1 MDEYAEPSDI
11 SHAQFAK
18 MSLTSSSRRGA
29 DTKQNDEN
37 QSADVLPKVKGDKAK
52 KKGADTDAA
61 KLRMLM
67 HAAEDDRV
75 VEDDERVA
83 EEDERVVEEDDG
95 QGLLEFPP
103 SIKTSNFMAD
113 TSGERHEAKMQIFV
127 RTLTGKTITL
137 DAEPS
142 DTVQNLKAR
151 IEDKEGI
158 PTYRQRLIFGGKQL
172 RDSLTLSDFNIQKEN
187 TLNLV
192 MRLFGGI

>member
-11 SHAQFAK
+11 SLAQFAK
-18 MSLTSSSRRGA
+18 MSLTCRKGA

-61 KLRMLM
+61 KLRM

-75 VEDDERVA
+75 VEEDERVA

-158 PTYRQRLIFGGKQL
+158 PPHRQRLIFGGKQL